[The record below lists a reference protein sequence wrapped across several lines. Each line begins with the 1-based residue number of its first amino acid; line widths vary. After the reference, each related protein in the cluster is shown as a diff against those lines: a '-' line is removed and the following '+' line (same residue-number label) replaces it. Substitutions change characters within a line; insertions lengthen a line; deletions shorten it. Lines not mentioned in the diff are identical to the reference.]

1 MGRKKKGS
9 ALQEKIDTYL
19 EEYELDDLNQANDMA
34 ALTQMCQLELNIE
47 KIQEALDGLNYKSG
61 AGKSVDSKMI
71 RELHSALRD
80 ANQNWVT
87 LQQELGINRKKR
99 KSDSEESPLQ
109 YIDRL
114 QTQAKKIIDSRFTA
128 FVCPNCG
135 QILGKYFFYV
145 TEKQEDGSID
155 TEGKEIEK
163 YKYTIRHECWKC
175 GKVAEHSNESI
186 VIAES

>member
-9 ALQEKIDTYL
+9 ALQEKIDRYL

-47 KIQEALDGLNYKSG
+47 KIQEALDGLDYKG
-61 AGKSVDSKMI
+61 GKGKEVDSKKI

-114 QTQAKKIIDSRFTA
+114 QTQAKKFLDSRLTTFI
-128 FVCPNCG
+128 CPNCG
-135 QILGKYFFYV
+135 QVLGKYFFYV
-145 TEKQEDGSID
+145 TEKQEVGALDS
-155 TEGKEIEK
+155 EGKEIEK
-163 YKYTIRHECWKC
+163 YKYTMRRECWKC
-175 GKVAEHSNESI
+175 GKMAEDSNENI